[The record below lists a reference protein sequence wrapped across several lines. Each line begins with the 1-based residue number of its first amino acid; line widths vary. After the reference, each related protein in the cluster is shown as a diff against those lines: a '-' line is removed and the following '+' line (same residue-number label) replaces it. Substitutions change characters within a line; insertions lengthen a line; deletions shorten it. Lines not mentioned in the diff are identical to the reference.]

1 VLPTLATAWSGP
13 LDVPAAL
20 ETHPDLVDLV
30 THDAVVE
37 MKSTFDERGGNAH
50 NHDLVVR
57 ASTPH
62 GEPVGVFVE
71 AKAGEPFGQ
80 TVAKQRAIAAKAKR
94 KNAKSKAETR
104 LVDLVDGLELGDPR
118 IEDVHYQLLTAWAG
132 TLASADGFAHAVLAV
147 HEFRT
152 DARPRDKTKANGATL
167 ALFAALVCGLELDPD
182 HNIPWCVRLP
192 DVAGVDAARY
202 LAHVV
207 TDFTTAALHS
217 AAH

>member
-1 VLPTLATAWSGP
+1 VVRFFWRSNDAPLTGHSAWVGQLEDKNRVSGTKAPTLATAWSGP
-13 LDVPAAL
+13 LDVLAAL

-62 GEPVGVFVE
+62 GEPAGVFVE

-94 KNAKSKAETR
+94 KNAKSKAE
-104 LVDLVDGLELGDPR
+104 
-118 IEDVHYQLLTAWAG
+118 
-132 TLASADGFAHAVLAV
+132 ASCGSRGRFG
-147 HEFRT
+147 
-152 DARPRDKTKANGATL
+152 AR
-167 ALFAALVCGLELDPD
+167 
-182 HNIPWCVRLP
+182 
-192 DVAGVDAARY
+192 
-202 LAHVV
+202 
-207 TDFTTAALHS
+207 
-217 AAH
+217 